1 VRRAAL
7 TFTIL
12 TVAMIVLVSF
22 SFNLKTVKASPDYNI
37 ERVDH
42 TITPMYNGYVLI
54 NDTITVS
61 GQVSDR
67 FLLGF
72 PHKYASYAL
81 RGLAY
86 GTNRANSFPVNLDVP
101 LENRVGFYG
110 IEIDFPQGA
119 PQVFSVEIVL
129 SSRLLTQ
136 DSQNASIFGLDFP
149 ALPSLTKQAAICNVS
164 VILPAT
170 AQFLTGTVD
179 TLTYKVENLAP
190 FAYNASNVFFA
201 LPDDEILKFDVKK
214 LNRQITVNE
223 FGGIGGSDF
232 YFITNNA
239 SKTISLLELT
249 LPLGATNPTLRDQFG
264 RTMAIPSQTGTSP
277 TRYKINLTLPVDI
290 NRSSTFT
297 LSYDLPSKDYVTSEN
312 ANNFAISMT
321 QFQDVNYYI
330 DQASVN
336 FVLPEGA
343 ALTSFDTGS
352 SGDFYSVVKNVFQET
367 VSVGRQGMFAFD
379 SFDVGFT
386 YQYNPLWL
394 AFRPTMWILALSLV
408 GTAVVLVWQ
417 RPKAA
422 VGISQLPTG
431 MRVRPEY
438 LKSFVDSY
446 QEKMK
451 IVFELDSLESKVQK
465 GRIPRRR
472 YKVQR
477 KTLETRLGALSRS
490 LSEASERMRAS
501 GGHYGDLMRQ
511 LEVAETEIND
521 VEANVKTIEAR
532 HSRGEVSLEAYRRLI
547 ADYQR
552 RKQKAETTING
563 ILLRLREEIR

>member
-1 VRRAAL
+1 
-7 TFTIL
+7 
-12 TVAMIVLVSF
+12 
-22 SFNLKTVKASPDYNI
+22 
-37 ERVDH
+37 
-42 TITPMYNGYVLI
+42 
-54 NDTITVS
+54 
-61 GQVSDR
+61 
-67 FLLGF
+67 
-72 PHKYASYAL
+72 
-81 RGLAY
+81 
-86 GTNRANSFPVNLDVP
+86 
-101 LENRVGFYG
+101 
-110 IEIDFPQGA
+110 
-119 PQVFSVEIVL
+119 
-129 SSRLLTQ
+129 
-136 DSQNASIFGLDFP
+136 
-149 ALPSLTKQAAICNVS
+149 
-164 VILPAT
+164 
-170 AQFLTGTVD
+170 
-179 TLTYKVENLAP
+179 
-190 FAYNASNVFFA
+190 
-201 LPDDEILKFDVKK
+201 
-214 LNRQITVNE
+214 
-223 FGGIGGSDF
+223 
-232 YFITNNA
+232 
-239 SKTISLLELT
+239 
-249 LPLGATNPTLRDQFG
+249 
-264 RTMAIPSQTGTSP
+264 
-277 TRYKINLTLPVDI
+277 
-290 NRSSTFT
+290 

-352 SGDFYSVVKNVFQET
+352 SSDFYSVVKNVFQET

-394 AFRPTMWILALSLV
+394 AFRPTMWIWALSLV

-422 VGISQLPTG
+422 VGIARLPTG

-490 LSEASERMRAS
+490 LSEASERLRAS

-532 HSRGEVSLEAYRRLI
+532 HSRGEVSLEAYRRLM

-552 RKQKAETTING
+552 KKQKAETTING